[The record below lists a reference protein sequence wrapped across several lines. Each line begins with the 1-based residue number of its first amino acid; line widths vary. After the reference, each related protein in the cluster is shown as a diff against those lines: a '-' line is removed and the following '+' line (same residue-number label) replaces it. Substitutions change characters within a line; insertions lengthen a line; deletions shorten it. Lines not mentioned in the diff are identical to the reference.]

1 MTPLTTQLM
10 QDKPYN
16 DYIIERTPARRW
28 GTPQDLRGALLF
40 LASPA
45 SDFVTGTSI
54 LVDGGMT
61 GQ

>member
-1 MTPLTTQLM
+1 M